1 MKERKN
7 KNEKDERNEWRA
19 FPLSRLPLSS
29 KEFNFAHIERRAS
42 QLIFVG
48 NKIESQ
54 QLEIS
59 SEKTPVR
66 THLLLF
72 SVEWGT
78 KGSSNSCVQGTS
90 QHKPSN
96 IPFNRTQQMPRP
108 RRSTTNYA
116 AASDEAPAAKKSANP
131 SKKSSVKA
139 ESKTT
144 EKKGRRLSAEVL
156 EERADKA
163 AVHWEDCF
171 KDLVKFHKKNG
182 HSLVPKIY
190 PENQKLAY
198 WVQRNRK

>member
-1 MKERKN
+1 
-7 KNEKDERNEWRA
+7 
-19 FPLSRLPLSS
+19 
-29 KEFNFAHIERRAS
+29 
-42 QLIFVG
+42 
-48 NKIESQ
+48 
-54 QLEIS
+54 
-59 SEKTPVR
+59 
-66 THLLLF
+66 
-72 SVEWGT
+72 
-78 KGSSNSCVQGTS
+78 
-90 QHKPSN
+90 
-96 IPFNRTQQMPRP
+96 MPRP

-131 SKKSSVKA
+131 SKKSSVKT

>member
-1 MKERKN
+1 
-7 KNEKDERNEWRA
+7 
-19 FPLSRLPLSS
+19 
-29 KEFNFAHIERRAS
+29 
-42 QLIFVG
+42 
-48 NKIESQ
+48 
-54 QLEIS
+54 
-59 SEKTPVR
+59 
-66 THLLLF
+66 
-72 SVEWGT
+72 
-78 KGSSNSCVQGTS
+78 
-90 QHKPSN
+90 
-96 IPFNRTQQMPRP
+96 MPRP

-116 AASDEAPAAKKSANP
+116 AASDEAPATKKSANP
-131 SKKSSVKA
+131 PKKSSVKT
-139 ESKTT
+139 ESKNT